1 MQKSFLKSRFFK
13 LPQHKRFDITPR
25 YYDEQAE
32 RLKNKRKE
40 IAIEMNIQE
49 NDKKIERE
57 LRIREK
63 FKDQNNRPTFIGK
76 SFWGNIRLIVIFM
89 ILLGIFYYIFMHLDS
104 ILTSITESKYN

>member
-76 SFWGNIRLIVIFM
+76 SFF
-89 ILLGIFYYIFMHLDS
+89 D
-104 ILTSITESKYN
+104 TCP